1 LLLLLLLLLLE
12 HHYHNC
18 ESSVSIAANSVSL
31 LFLPEMKKTNP
42 LLLAGATVL
51 LCACLVVVEIDKAVA
66 LIVVPSSKHHN
77 PNRRQTNDYRTDDDS
92 NPITSRKTTTTA
104 VFSATHSDG
113 SSNSHLTHPKD
124 EPGAAG
130 TRNEERNRDHISQTP
145 EQEQYRPQALPLAP
159 MELEEKLLGKHDA
172 LESFISKSGVDVD
185 GGRTITQ
192 PPEGQPHGLVSPN
205 RSKSKSKNVELS
217 TSSSFSSRSIP
228 YFLRPVPYFLQSRGE
243 EQQREISAKANR
255 TTDTILVE
263 NQRRASINR
272 AVNDFDNND
281 TALEEDLRRA
291 SIDRA
296 IYAFN
301 KNLVDILYEAISYFY
316 PTSSPSKQ
324 SDPRTT
330 TTTTSV
336 GVISPL
342 LGTEYNEALAPSQQN
357 TKEHLRVL
365 RFEKFYV
372 FETVARIPY
381 FAYLSVLHLRETLG
395 DKRSPFADRSKN
407 NNNESKLQNH
417 HYCKRIEKM
426 RTHYAQADNEVHH
439 LLIMEEL
446 GGNAR
451 GVDRL
456 LAHSMAF
463 CYYWFV
469 VLVFFW
475 NEQAAYHLNEV
486 VEDHAYKIYEEFLTL
501 YEDELRALPVPEI
514 ARKYY
519 EVDYQNNPH
528 LFETFC
534 AVAKCQEG
542 DSKILSSRK
551 DNRPHELHTLYDVF
565 RNIRDDEKEHWMALC
580 NLVQYD
586 DIGGVDETN
595 VQSTKK
601 EGTADTIP

>member
-1 LLLLLLLLLLE
+1 
-12 HHYHNC
+12 
-18 ESSVSIAANSVSL
+18 
-31 LFLPEMKKTNP
+31 MKRTNP

-51 LCACLVVVEIDKAVA
+51 LCACFVVIEIDKVVA
-66 LIVVPSSKHHN
+66 LTVSPSSKHHN
-77 PNRRQTNDYRTDDDS
+77 PKHHQANSHRTDHDS
-92 NPITSRKTTTTA
+92 NPITSRKMTTTA
-104 VFSATHSDG
+104 IFSATHSDG
-113 SSNSHLTHPKD
+113 GSNPHFTHPKD

-130 TRNEERNRDHISQTP
+130 TRNEERNTDHLSQPP

-159 MELEEKLLGKHDA
+159 MELEEKLLVKHDA
-172 LESFISKSGVDVD
+172 LESFLSKSSGVID
-185 GGRTITQ
+185 GGSTITQ
-192 PPEGQPHGLVSPN
+192 PHEAQPHGL
-205 RSKSKSKNVELS
+205 KSKNVA
-217 TSSSFSSRSIP
+217 TSSFASRSIP
-228 YFLRPVPYFLQSRGE
+228 YFVRPVPYFLQYRVE
-243 EQQREISAKANR
+243 EQEREISAKTDT

-272 AVNDFDNND
+272 GVNDFNRNAIDLQYANND
-281 TALEEDLRRA
+281 TALVEDLRRA
-291 SIDRA
+291 SIDRV

-301 KNLVDILYEAISYFY
+301 KNLVDILYAAISYFY

-330 TTTTSV
+330 TTTPV

-342 LGTEYNEALAPSQQN
+342 LGTEYNEASAPSQQD
-357 TKEHLRVL
+357 TKEHGRIL

-407 NNNESKLQNH
+407 NNNNNNESKLQNH
-417 HYCKRIEKM
+417 HYYKRIEKM

-439 LLIMEEL
+439 LLIMEAL

-451 GVDRL
+451 GIDRV
-456 LAHSMAF
+456 LAHTMAF
-463 CYYWFV
+463 GYYWFV
-469 VLVFFW
+469 ILVFSW

-486 VEDHAYKIYEEFLTL
+486 IEDHAYKVYEEFLTL

-534 AVAKCQEG
+534 AVAKRQEG
-542 DSKILSSRK
+542 DSKSLSSRK
-551 DNRPHELHTLYDVF
+551 DNRPHELHSLYDVF

-586 DIGGVDETN
+586 DTGGVDETN